1 MKNLFIAAI
10 VLALCA
16 IVGCKKENETTPAD
30 DASADT
36 LALLSKAVG
45 ELRFPHAIGS
55 GDGTVDTVAII
66 AADSTMHLRLTLDD
80 DYIDSAAI
88 AQSRPYQQF
97 VLQLVESD
105 DTLARLLGLARRVP
119 VELAVDVAGR
129 TSAVTASFAIPAAEF
144 RAMRLD
150 TLGLREKDE
159 VKVRNRVVYDNRSCP
174 YQLEE
179 GVVMIGM
186 NVQDRYVTFRT
197 EIDVEK
203 LDFKLMKQNRDS
215 VSIGVVD
222 WLRSQLDDSLQ
233 RRSLLDIADARFGYR
248 NRYIAS
254 DRQDSF
260 DISFTP
266 TDLQRMIE
274 VADSVRA
281 AAAANVGKRK
291 R

>member
-30 DASADT
+30 ASADT

-45 ELRFPHAIGS
+45 ELRFPLTLGP

-88 AQSRPYQQF
+88 AQARHYQQF
-97 VLQLVESD
+97 ILKLVESD

-129 TSAVTASFAIPAAEF
+129 TSAVAASFAIPAAEF
-144 RAMRLD
+144 RAMQLD

-174 YQLEE
+174 YELEE

-281 AAAANVGKRK
+281 AANEGKRK